1 MKTVR
6 TYAKGEIIFSEK
18 EQGQEM
24 YILVSGAVELKKK
37 TEQGETL
44 LKVIDEPNDFFGEMA
59 LIDERPRSATARAV
73 SESRLFVVDRSNFD
87 KLILSNGSFS
97 LKVIR
102 KLSEHIRNSNKQ
114 ISELVGLDQ
123 RERCYSA
130 MVDFALQAGERLFNK
145 GYKVAVPEMN
155 DWINR
160 NAGIAKKDVERH
172 VYRLIKANRT
182 PFASTASKS
191 KDAII
196 LPEEFINYYERKR
209 TQKGI
214 E

>member
-6 TYAKGEIIFSEK
+6 TYAEGEIIFSEK
-18 EQGQEM
+18 EQGREM
-24 YILVSGAVELKKK
+24 YILVSGSVELKKK
-37 TEQGETL
+37 TGQGETL

-73 SESRLFVVDRSNFD
+73 RESKLLVVDRSNFD

-97 LKVIR
+97 LKIIR
-102 KLSEHIRNSNKQ
+102 KLSEHIRNSNTQ

-123 RERCYSA
+123 RERCYAA
-130 MVDFALQAGERLFNK
+130 MVEYALQFGERIFNK
-145 GYKVAVPEMN
+145 GYKVGVPTMN
-155 DWINR
+155 DWINQ

-172 VYRLIKANRT
+172 VYKLIKANRT
-182 PFASTASKS
+182 PFAGTASKS

-196 LPEEFINYYERKR
+196 LPEEFINYYQRQR
-209 TQKGI
+209 P
-214 E
+214 